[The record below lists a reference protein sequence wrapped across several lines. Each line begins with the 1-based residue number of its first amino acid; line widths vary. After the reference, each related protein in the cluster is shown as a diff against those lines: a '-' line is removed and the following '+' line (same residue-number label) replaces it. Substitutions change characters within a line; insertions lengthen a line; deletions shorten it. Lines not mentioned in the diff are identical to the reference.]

1 MRGKIKTL
9 KSYAKAK
16 TDETIERHFEI
27 PAGIERK
34 RKEKEKNP

>member
-27 PAGIERK
+27 PAEIEK
-34 RKEKEKNP
+34 KKEKNT